1 MGATHLPSTE
11 FDGTEMDDQ
20 LEAEAEAAPGRAR
33 RPQWCSCWA
42 PTARWAPTR
51 FSPSTPSGSM
61 PRNCAG
67 FYADMAAIRRFDQ
80 EATALQRQGQLA
92 LWVPLTG
99 QEAAQIGSGRASQP
113 QDYIFPTYRE
123 HGVALTRN
131 VDLAELLRQ
140 FRGVSNGG
148 WNPKDTN
155 FHLYTL
161 VLAAQ
166 TPHAV
171 GYAMGIQRDQK
182 LAARRAAG
190 RGWAR
195 SAEPKAAV
203 MVYFGDGA
211 SSEGDVHE
219 SMVFASSYK
228 APVVFFCQNNHW
240 AISVPS
246 SVQTRIPLAN
256 RAKGYGFP
264 GIRVDGNDVD
274 RRPRRHR
281 MGAGAGPR
289 GQRSGADRGLH
300 LPGRGAH
307 HGRRSHQVP
316 RVRRGSPVA
325 GQGSAGAPGEVPP
338 RRGPGGRRL
347 LRRRSGPTATNS
359 PPTSARP
366 PTTSKPRTSG
376 PPSPTRMW
384 RPTRWWPRSW
394 PGSRSTAQGSPART
408 ANAEQQTGRPLMTT
422 MTIAKA
428 INEGL
433 RATLSNNPKHAAHGR
448 GHRAAGRRLP
458 RHRRTDR
465 PSSAP
470 TAWWTPR
477 WPNPAS
483 SAPRSAWPC
492 AATCPSAR
500 SSSTASCFPAST
512 RSPRSWPRCT
522 RAATA
527 T

>member
-11 FDGTEMDDQ
+11 FDGTELDDQ
-20 LEAEAEAAPGRAR
+20 LEAQAEAALGVPPTEMVQLLGPDGTLRTDPVFSEYAR
-33 RPQWCSCWA
+33 RLDA
-42 PTARWAPTR
+42 ERLR
-51 FSPSTPSGSM
+51 
-61 PRNCAG
+61 G

-131 VDLAELLRQ
+131 VDLAELLKQ

-171 GYAMGIQRDQK
+171 GYAMGIQRDQR
-182 LAARRAAG
+182 LAEAQG
-190 RGWAR
+190 VDG

-219 SMVFASSYK
+219 SMVFASSYN

-240 AISVPS
+240 AISVPT

-264 GIRVDGNDVD
+264 GIRVDGNDVVAVHAVTEWALEHARQGNGPVLIEAYTYRVGAHTTAD
-274 RRPRRHR
+274 DPTKYRESSEEALWREKDPLERLEKYLRAEGMADDAFFARVAAEGDELAAYIRKSTYESDAPDIRTAFANTYVEAHPLVAEELAWFEEYSAGFAGEDEGE
-281 MGAGAGPR
+281 GAGR
-289 GQRSGADRGLH
+289 
-300 LPGRGAH
+300 
-307 HGRRSHQVP
+307 
-316 RVRRGSPVA
+316 
-325 GQGSAGAPGEVPP
+325 
-338 RRGPGGRRL
+338 
-347 LRRRSGPTATNS
+347 
-359 PPTSARP
+359 
-366 PTTSKPRTSG
+366 
-376 PPSPTRMW
+376 
-384 RPTRWWPRSW
+384 
-394 PGSRSTAQGSPART
+394 
-408 ANAEQQTGRPLMTT
+408 
-422 MTIAKA
+422 
-428 INEGL
+428 
-433 RATLSNNPKHAAHGR
+433 
-448 GHRAAGRRLP
+448 
-458 RHRRTDR
+458 
-465 PSSAP
+465 
-470 TAWWTPR
+470 
-477 WPNPAS
+477 
-483 SAPRSAWPC
+483 
-492 AATCPSAR
+492 
-500 SSSTASCFPAST
+500 
-512 RSPRSWPRCT
+512 
-522 RAATA
+522 
-527 T
+527 

>member
-11 FDGTEMDDQ
+11 FDGTELDDQ
-20 LEAEAEAAPGRAR
+20 LEAQAEAALGVPPTEMVQLLGPDGTLGTDSVFSAYAGRLDAEKLR
-33 RPQWCSCWA
+33 
-42 PTARWAPTR
+42 
-51 FSPSTPSGSM
+51 
-61 PRNCAG
+61 G

-131 VDLAELLRQ
+131 VDLAELLKQ

-182 LAARRAAG
+182 LAEAQRLEGAQG
-190 RGWAR
+190 VEG

-219 SMVFASSYK
+219 SMVFASSYN

-240 AISVPS
+240 AISVPTA
-246 SVQTRIPLAN
+246 VQTRIPLSN

-264 GIRVDGNDVD
+264 GIRVDGNDVIAVHAVTEWALEHARQGNGPVLIEAFTYRVGAHTTADDPTKYRESSEEALWREKDPLD
-274 RRPRRHR
+274 RLEKYLRAEGMADDAFFAKVAAEGDELAAYIRKSTYASDAPDIRTAFANTYVEAHPLVAEELAWFEEYSAGFAGEDEGD
-281 MGAGAGPR
+281 GAGR
-289 GQRSGADRGLH
+289 
-300 LPGRGAH
+300 
-307 HGRRSHQVP
+307 
-316 RVRRGSPVA
+316 
-325 GQGSAGAPGEVPP
+325 
-338 RRGPGGRRL
+338 
-347 LRRRSGPTATNS
+347 
-359 PPTSARP
+359 
-366 PTTSKPRTSG
+366 
-376 PPSPTRMW
+376 
-384 RPTRWWPRSW
+384 
-394 PGSRSTAQGSPART
+394 
-408 ANAEQQTGRPLMTT
+408 
-422 MTIAKA
+422 
-428 INEGL
+428 
-433 RATLSNNPKHAAHGR
+433 
-448 GHRAAGRRLP
+448 
-458 RHRRTDR
+458 
-465 PSSAP
+465 
-470 TAWWTPR
+470 
-477 WPNPAS
+477 
-483 SAPRSAWPC
+483 
-492 AATCPSAR
+492 
-500 SSSTASCFPAST
+500 
-512 RSPRSWPRCT
+512 
-522 RAATA
+522 
-527 T
+527 